1 MSRRPAAPV
10 ADPAP
15 APGPS
20 GRPST
25 PLPAAADPR
34 PVAAPLVRRLAAF
47 LYEGVLLFGVLGVTA
62 LVYGVAV
69 HQTSGIE
76 KRSGLIA
83 VCFVVLGLYF
93 VGLWTRAGQ
102 TLAMK
107 TWHLRVLTDRGRP
120 LTARRALGRYLAA
133 YVWFLPSLALAG
145 ALKPPS
151 AWAIFGLV
159 AGWVLVYALSA
170 RLHPRRQFWHDALC
184 GTAVVDARP
193 AAPLPA

>member
-1 MSRRPAAPV
+1 MSEPTA
-10 ADPAP
+10 
-15 APGPS
+15 
-20 GRPST
+20 
-25 PLPAAADPR
+25 PAAAGPDPASSLEMR
-34 PVAAPLVRRLAAF
+34 DQRLVAAPLVRRMAAF
-47 LYEGVLLFGVLGVTA
+47 MYEGVLLFGVLAFTG
-62 LVYGVAV
+62 LVYGVLA

-133 YVWFLPSLALAG
+133 YVWFLPPLALAG